1 MAGVPDDFADRMD
14 RRIGVHAL
22 EKSDLVYHR
31 RQSWI
36 NLAHPRTALA
46 VLFEI
51 KHRRQD
57 LAVLHR
63 FFGIKT
69 LQIIITENLRGLFA
83 GPLLELRFVIKCLEM
98 TRPPAHEHHDHILR
112 ARPMMPWSRQQRPLR
127 LQRQHLV
134 QRQPTQTQL
143 PKKLSAIDVQ

>member
-1 MAGVPDDFADRMD
+1 MASGQHALLEDLIARCAHAVLHHHVRRQIGAFAAEAVGHPRTHAREAGKLMAGVPDDFADRMD

-22 EKSDLVYHR
+22 EKSDLVHHR

-36 NLAHPRTALA
+36 NLAHPRAALA

-69 LQIIITENLRGLFA
+69 LQIIIAENLRGLF
-83 GPLLELRFVIKCLEM
+83 C
-98 TRPPAHEHHDHILR
+98 RPIA
-112 ARPMMPWSRQQRPLR
+112 
-127 LQRQHLV
+127 
-134 QRQPTQTQL
+134 
-143 PKKLSAIDVQ
+143 